1 MVTEDISGTVILPT
15 PRSPGP
21 LPSGR
26 TRRPGCPAGRYLG
39 APPARLEPHLHR
51 PSCCPPAR
59 AGVIGTACL
68 LRFSSRRN
76 HGLPGFSFLA
86 ISHPSRTPNQ
96 ESSIQARLPGPSFSF
111 QRALPAPVSHLPQL
125 MCPVAHGGRSA
136 PSPDLSPEGLKV
148 LSLEVLH
155 LSLTLD
161 TPFLT
166 LRTPAPPRA
175 SKGPTPFTIHCRREE
190 PDHRTPKFY
199 RLEFP
204 SLPPILLP
212 QLRPRPSADDSE
224 HAHEVLSLPR

>member
-1 MVTEDISGTVILPT
+1 MGTEDISGTVILPT

-26 TRRPGCPAGRYLG
+26 TRHPGCPAGRYLG

-96 ESSIQARLPGPSFSF
+96 ESSIQARPPGPSFSV

-148 LSLEVLH
+148 LSLEALH

-161 TPFLT
+161 TLFLT

-175 SKGPTPFTIHCRREE
+175 SKGHAPFTIHSRREE
-190 PDHRTPKFY
+190 PDHRTPKVLQVGIPFSS
-199 RLEFP
+199 P
-204 SLPPILLP
+204 HPAPAAAAPPLGG
-212 QLRPRPSADDSE
+212 
-224 HAHEVLSLPR
+224 